1 MVASQGVLDG
11 KVAIVTG
18 ASAGIGRAIA
28 HLFAAEGAKLVI
40 TARGRERLDAVA
52 DEIAILGGTAVA
64 LPGDVAEESHARAM
78 VEAATSRFGGLDVAV
93 NNAAAMGPMGAT
105 PEIATGDWNATLAT
119 NLTGG
124 FLAAKYQ
131 VPALLRR
138 GAGSLIF
145 VASFVGYT
153 VAMPGVAAYAASKAG
168 LIGLMKSLA
177 VEFGPQG
184 LRVNALLPGGTQ
196 TEMADVFAPDEGSKA
211 FVRNLFA
218 LKRIATP
225 DEQAQA
231 ALFLA
236 SDASSFVT
244 GSAMLADGGVSINR
258 T

>member
-1 MVASQGVLDG
+1 MSGISGVLND

-28 HLFAAEGAKLVI
+28 LLFAAEGAKLVI
-40 TARGRERLDAVA
+40 TARGRERLDAVTR
-52 DEIAILGGTAVA
+52 EITEAGGIVAAV
-64 LPGDVAEESHARAM
+64 PGDVADEAHASAL
-78 VEAATSRFGGLDVAV
+78 VTEAAGRFGGLDIAV

-105 PEIATGDWNATLAT
+105 PDIATADWNAALAA
-119 NLTGG
+119 NLTSG
-124 FLAAKYQ
+124 FLAAKHQ
-131 VPALLRR
+131 VPALLAR
-138 GAGSLIF
+138 GTGSLIF

-153 VAMPGVAAYAASKAG
+153 VAMPGIAAYAASKAG

-177 VEFGPQG
+177 VEFGPRG
-184 LRVNALLPGGTQ
+184 LRVNALLPGGTR
-196 TEMADVFAPDEGSKA
+196 TAMADTFAPDEGSRA

-218 LKRIATP
+218 LKRIAEP
-225 DEQAQA
+225 EEQARA

-244 GSAMLADGGVSINR
+244 GTAFLADGGVSINR

>member
-1 MVASQGVLDG
+1 MTVSHGVLDG

-28 HLFAAEGAKLVI
+28 RLFAAEGAKLVI

-52 DEIAILGGTAVA
+52 GEIAAAGGTVAA
-64 LPGDVAEESHARAM
+64 LPGDVAEEGHARAL
-78 VEAATSRFGGLDVAV
+78 VEEAMGCFGGLDIAV

-105 PEIATGDWNATLAT
+105 PEIATGDWNATLST
-119 NLTGG
+119 NLTSG

-131 VPALLRR
+131 VPAMLAR

-145 VASFVGYT
+145 VASFVGHT

-177 VEFGPQG
+177 VEFGPRG

-196 TEMADVFAPDEGSKA
+196 TTMADVFAPDENTKA

-218 LKRIATP
+218 LRRIAAP
-225 DEQAQA
+225 EEQAQA

>member
-1 MVASQGVLDG
+1 MAKTRGVLTG

-28 HLFAAEGAKLVI
+28 ELFSAEGAKLVI
-40 TARGRERLDAVA
+40 TARGEERLRSVTDAMAA
-52 DEIAILGGTAVA
+52 DGADVVGLA
-64 LPGDVAEESHARAM
+64 GDVSEESHARAL
-78 VEAATSRFGGLDVAV
+78 VEAAERRFGGLDIAV
-93 NNAAAMGPMGAT
+93 NNAAAMGPMGPT
-105 PEIATGDWNATLAT
+105 PGIATSDWNSTIAT

-145 VASFVGYT
+145 VGSFVGYT

-196 TEMADVFAPDEGSKA
+196 TEMADVFAPDEQSKA

-225 DEQAQA
+225 QEQAQA

-236 SDASSFVT
+236 SDAASFVT

>member
-1 MVASQGVLDG
+1 MTTSPGTLDG

-28 HLFAAEGAKLVI
+28 CLFAAEGAKLVI
-40 TARGRERLDAVA
+40 TARGRDRLDAVA
-52 DEIAILGGTAVA
+52 DGIAEAGGTVVA
-64 LPGDVAEESHARAM
+64 LPGDVSEESHARTL
-78 VEAATSRFGGLDVAV
+78 VEEATGRFGGLDIAV
-93 NNAAAMGPMGAT
+93 NNAAAIGPLGAT
-105 PEIATGDWNATLAT
+105 PEIATLDWSATLDA
-119 NLTGG
+119 NLTSG

-131 VPALLRR
+131 VPAMLAR

-177 VEFGPQG
+177 VEFGPRG

-196 TEMADVFAPDEGSKA
+196 TAMADVFAPNEDAKA
-211 FVRNLFA
+211 FVRNLFT
-218 LKRIATP
+218 LKRIAAP
-225 DEQAQA
+225 EEQAQA

-236 SDASSFVT
+236 SDKSSFVT

>member
-1 MVASQGVLDG
+1 MTMPRGVLSD

-28 HLFAAEGAKLVI
+28 ELFAAEGAKLVI
-40 TARGRERLDAVA
+40 TARGESRLDAVA
-52 DEIAILGGTAVA
+52 ESIAATGADVVA
-64 LPGDVAEESHARAM
+64 LAGDVGDENHARAL
-78 VEAATSRFGGLDVAV
+78 VAEAERRFGGLDIAI

-105 PEIATGDWNATLAT
+105 PGIAISDWNATLAT
-119 NLTGG
+119 NLTSG

-131 VPALLRR
+131 VPAMLAR

-153 VAMPGVAAYAASKAG
+153 VAMPGIAAYAASKAG

-177 VEFGPQG
+177 VEFGPHG

-196 TEMADVFAPDEGSKA
+196 TEMADVFAPDEQSKA

-218 LKRIATP
+218 LKRVATP
-225 DEQAQA
+225 QEQAQA

-236 SDASSFVT
+236 SDAASFVT

>member
-1 MVASQGVLDG
+1 MTMTRGVLTG

-18 ASAGIGRAIA
+18 ASAGIGRSIA
-28 HLFAAEGAKLVI
+28 ELFAAEGAKLVI
-40 TARGRERLDAVA
+40 TARGEARLQAVA
-52 DEIAILGGTAVA
+52 DGIAATGADVA
-64 LPGDVAEESHARAM
+64 ALAGDVSNESHARTLVA
-78 VEAATSRFGGLDVAV
+78 EAERQFGGLDIAV

-105 PEIATGDWNATLAT
+105 PQIATGDWNATLAT

-196 TEMADVFAPDEGSKA
+196 TEMADVFAPDEQSKA

-225 DEQAQA
+225 EEQAQA

>member
-1 MVASQGVLDG
+1 MTASQGALDG

-18 ASAGIGRAIA
+18 ASAGIGQAIVR
-28 HLFAAEGAKLVI
+28 LFSAQGAKLVI
-40 TARGRERLDAVA
+40 TARGRERLDSIA
-52 DEIAILGGTAVA
+52 DEIAAAGGAVVA
-64 LPGDVAEESHARAM
+64 LPGDVAEEDHARAL
-78 VEAATSRFGGLDVAV
+78 VEAAIDRFGGLDIAV
-93 NNAAAMGPMGAT
+93 NNAATMGPMGAT

-131 VPALLRR
+131 VPAMLAR
-138 GAGSLIF
+138 GGGSLIF
-145 VASFVGYT
+145 VASFVGYS
-153 VAMPGVAAYAASKAG
+153 VALPGVAAYAASKAG

-196 TEMADVFAPDEGSKA
+196 TAMADVFAPDEDSMA

-218 LKRIATP
+218 LKRIAAP
-225 DEQAQA
+225 EEQAHA

-236 SDASSFVT
+236 SDAASFVT